1 MMNLMSKQSGV
12 KAIYLPPEITVIRI
26 AVEGPVA
33 ASINPT
39 QTGLEWIPDDSREPY
54 DGDIWLPV

>member
-1 MMNLMSKQSGV
+1 MMNLIDRQSGV
-12 KAIYLPPEITVIRI
+12 KVFYIPPEITVISI

-33 ASINPT
+33 ASIDPT
-39 QTGLEWIPDDSREPY
+39 RTGPEWIQDDSRELY